1 MQSKCAPV
9 ESTIASAQYRV
20 STDELVTL
28 LSLARSRT
36 LAQAALQCGVAA
48 STVFRTVQRMEQGLG
63 RRLFERSRAGYRPTE
78 LGEQLCRHALAIEE
92 ALQAAHGACALTDS
106 EVSGV
111 VRISAVDAVLH
122 RFVVPA
128 LGSMLAA
135 HPMLRV
141 ELQGSNALRSLTH
154 RDADIAL
161 RSTDRPPE
169 HLVGKR
175 LGAMHF
181 AVYAGRGLKR
191 GQRGALS
198 LPQLAAMPWIGIDE
212 AMPDHPGVAWRKR
225 MLPKV
230 QPVLQ
235 VNSMVT
241 AVQAIEAG
249 LGVGVVAL
257 FHAAQRK
264 ALVQVSPTLDHC
276 EIGLWLLT
284 HPESRHLRRIAAV
297 AGRIEQHSLSVGVDG
312 QRDPPP

>member
-1 MQSKCAPV
+1 MQYK
-9 ESTIASAQYRV
+9 V
-20 STDELVTL
+20 STGDLAVV

-48 STVFRTVQRMEQGLG
+48 STVFRTVQRMEKGLG

-78 LGEQLCRHALAIEE
+78 LGERLCRHASAIEE
-92 ALQAAHGACALTDS
+92 ELQAARGASAAADDP
-106 EVSGV
+106 VSGI
-111 VRISAVDAVLH
+111 VRVSAVDAVLH
-122 RFVVPA
+122 KFVVPA
-128 LGSMLAA
+128 LGPLLAA
-135 HPMLRV
+135 HPLLRI

-154 RDADIAL
+154 RDVDIAL

-169 HLVGKR
+169 HLVGKC

-181 AVYAGRGLKR
+181 AVCAGRGMGLGR
-191 GQRGALS
+191 HEAAALS
-198 LPQLAAMPWIGIDE
+198 LPRLAALPWIGVDE
-212 AMPDHPGVAWRKR
+212 SMPDHPGVAWRKR

-235 VNSMVT
+235 VNSMLT

-264 ALVQVSPTLDHC
+264 SLVQVSPRLERC

-297 AGRIEQHSLSVGVDG
+297 AGQIERHCLSSGIDG
-312 QRDPPP
+312 PA